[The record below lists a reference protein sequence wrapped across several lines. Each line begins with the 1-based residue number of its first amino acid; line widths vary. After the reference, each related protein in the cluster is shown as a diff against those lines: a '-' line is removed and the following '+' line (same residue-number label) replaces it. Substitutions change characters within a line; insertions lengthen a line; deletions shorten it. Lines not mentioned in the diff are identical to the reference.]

1 MKNIKKMKSSLLV
14 LGLCVA
20 LHVNAAETE
29 WSPKGDKIKTE
40 WADKLTPDNVWQSYP
55 RPQLTRAEW
64 MNLNGLWNYSVTGHD
79 VKKKSVEYSGQ
90 ILVPFAIESSLSGV
104 MKSFL
109 PTDKLWYKRNFS
121 IDEKWKNKDIILHF
135 GAVDYEC
142 QVWVNNKL
150 VGSHKG
156 GNNPFSFNITKY
168 LKRNGEQTVEVSV
181 VDPTDTESI
190 SRGKQQLD
198 QKGIWYT
205 PVSGIWQTVWIEAVN
220 KTCIKQVLPVA
231 DIYKKS
237 VKLSFDVENSNGKE
251 DITVDLLDNGKV
263 VKTVKGKSGDAM
275 EIPVPNAVL
284 WTPSSPKLYHINIR
298 SA

>member
-1 MKNIKKMKSSLLV
+1 MIKNIKKMKSSLFV

-55 RPQLTRAEW
+55 RPQLKRAEW

-109 PTDKLWYKRNFS
+109 PTDKLWYKRNFT
-121 IDEKWKNKDIILHF
+121 IDDKWKNKDIILHF

-168 LKRNGEQTVEVSV
+168 LRRNSEQIVEVSV
-181 VDPTDTESI
+181 TDPTDTESI
-190 SRGKQQLD
+190 SRGKQQLN
-198 QKGIWYT
+198 Q
-205 PVSGIWQTVWIEAVN
+205 
-220 KTCIKQVLPVA
+220 
-231 DIYKKS
+231 
-237 VKLSFDVENSNGKE
+237 
-251 DITVDLLDNGKV
+251 
-263 VKTVKGKSGDAM
+263 
-275 EIPVPNAVL
+275 
-284 WTPSSPKLYHINIR
+284 
-298 SA
+298 